1 MLLLSIAL
9 AAWLTRPGVTQM
21 PVTTPLTVLRIA
33 AGPHGEVR
41 NGDFVLDEERTR
53 FDPAKDK
60 EVVVFFQWQGQ
71 PGMHRMRA
79 QWTGPDGASST
90 TSPIQYESKDRRF
103 GAFWSLTLSPTS
115 ATGQWSIEATV
126 DGQPGGRF
134 TFEIAPLAGAA
145 SAPPAKRLL
154 PQAELFARATAAFV
168 LLERATSKGVRLD
181 PAAAFAA
188 GHGRLFTSVAAVDGA
203 DTITAVLPD
212 GTRQPVTAMLG
223 INRQQDWIVLAGG
236 PPGDITQPLAPDA
249 AGQIGDRLFT
259 IEASTGASRVLAD
272 GTVSG
277 RAAAPGTGPRLLMTL
292 GSGAAPPGEPVFNE
306 FGELLGVVGGSLVPG
321 ASDLSE
327 LMHFR
332 AELHGVPVVPI
343 SLFRTPMDAAPVALA
358 EARARGDL
366 VPAVQSGQNV
376 MSGGFAR
383 SIATTQ
389 TVRPADQRQ
398 EFSLS
403 RDKDFVVFVTW
414 SPQMRLKGTTIL
426 RLHNEANQVVAE
438 SKPGK
443 VDLRLGDA
451 RLSSWK
457 LAIPGRPGVYRAD
470 VLIEGVPIWRGFV
483 KVTE

>member
-1 MLLLSIAL
+1 LLAGLIL
-9 AAWLTRPGVTQM
+9 AVVPQAATAP
-21 PVTTPLTVLRIA
+21 PLTVLRIA

-79 QWTGPDGASST
+79 QWTSPDGASST

-103 GAFWSLTLSPTS
+103 GAFWSLTLSPAS

-134 TFEIAPLAGAA
+134 SFEIAPTAGAA
-145 SAPPAKRLL
+145 SAPPVKRLL
-154 PQAELFARATAAFV
+154 SQAELFARASGAFV
-168 LLERATSKGVRLD
+168 LLERSTSKGARLD

-203 DTITAVLPD
+203 DAITAVLPD

-223 INRQQDWIVLAGG
+223 INRQQDWVVLAGG
-236 PPGDITQPLAPDA
+236 PAGEVAQPLAADA
-249 AGQIGDRLFT
+249 AVQIGDRLFT

-277 RAAAPGTGPRLLMTL
+277 RAGAPGTGPRLLMTL

-321 ASDLSE
+321 ASDLSD

-343 SLFRTPMDAAPVALA
+343 SLFRTPMDAPPVALA
-358 EARARGDL
+358 EARVRGDL
-366 VPAVQSGQNV
+366 LPAVQSGQNV

-398 EFSLS
+398 EFSVS

-414 SPQMRLKGTTIL
+414 SPQMRLKGTSLL
-426 RLHNEANQVVAE
+426 RLHNDTNQVVVE

-443 VDLRLGDA
+443 VDLRPGDA

-457 LAIPGRPGVYRAD
+457 LTVPGRPGIYRAD